1 MFRFTKRAHKA
12 SAIEILV
19 LLGHFSRNTASS
31 IVATQCSSILEHIA
45 EAMWRYEREKRRARA
60 CEELEASSSLQH
72 RTHFLAEL
80 VSGRKPRIVY
90 GNAVRPEHM
99 SAVTAAKHQNTGIIW
114 PSHAFT
120 SAAPPRHHS
129 TPSPKVPAET
139 EREREESSLS
149 SASMA

>member
-99 SAVTAAKHQNTGIIW
+99 SAVTAAKHPNTGIIW

-120 SAAPPRHHS
+120 SAAPPGT
-129 TPSPKVPAET
+129 TPLHLPKF
-139 EREREESSLS
+139 LQ
-149 SASMA
+149 